1 MGDCIFCKIAAKEIP
16 STKIYE
22 DESIYAFNDL
32 NPKAPVHVLII
43 PKIHVENIAQLAH
56 VDPAITA
63 HIIRVSQDI
72 ANKKANGDYRLIFNT
87 GSDAGQT
94 VFHAHA
100 HVLAG
105 EKLPE

>member
-1 MGDCIFCKIAAKEIP
+1 MSDCIFCKIITGEIP
-16 STKIYE
+16 STKVYE
-22 DESIYAFNDL
+22 DESVYAFNDL

-43 PKIHVENIAQLAH
+43 PKLHVENVAQLAQA
-56 VDPAITA
+56 DPLTMA
-63 HIIRVSQDI
+63 HIVEVAQEI
-72 ANKKANGDYRLIFNT
+72 ATEKANGDYRLIFNT
-87 GSDAGQT
+87 GADAGQT